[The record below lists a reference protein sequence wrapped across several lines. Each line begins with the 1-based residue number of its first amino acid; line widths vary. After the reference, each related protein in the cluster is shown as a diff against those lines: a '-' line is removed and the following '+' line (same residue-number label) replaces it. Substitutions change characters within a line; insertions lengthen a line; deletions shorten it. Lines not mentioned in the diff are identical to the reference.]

1 MISPLCEM
9 FGIDFPLF
17 AFTRSPQVVVEVS
30 KAGGLGVL
38 GALAYSDDELEAHL
52 CWIDDHIDGRPYGVD
67 TVMPAKTL
75 ATGHSKRDLEAMI
88 PAAHRA
94 FVDDVLA
101 RHGIPELPEGEGSES
116 LLAWTAEKMRP
127 QVDIA
132 LSHPTRLIANALGP
146 PPAEVIA
153 QAHAQGVKI
162 AALCG
167 SARHAQK
174 QVAAGVDFII
184 AQGTE
189 AGGHTGD
196 VATMVLTPEIAAA
209 VAPAPV
215 LAAGGIGSGRQIA
228 AAMALGAAGAWTGSM
243 WLTTQEA
250 VVIPLL
256 KDKLVAA
263 GSRDTVRT
271 RALTGKPA
279 RLLKTGWIDAWE
291 DDNNPD
297 PLPMPLQYMLTADA
311 VDRLHRFHDT
321 PGAQHLLWS
330 PVGQIVGH
338 MNDQPPVA
346 DLMARLKSDFNA
358 TTARLGGM
366 RVPE

>member
-9 FGIDFPLF
+9 FGITFPLF

-38 GALAYSDDELEAHL
+38 GALAYSDDELEQHL
-52 CWIDDHIDGRPYGVD
+52 CWIDANIGGRPYGVD
-67 TVMPAKTL
+67 TVMPARTL
-75 ATGHSKRDLEAMI
+75 ATGQSKTNLEDMI

-101 RHGIPELPEGEGSES
+101 KHGIPEMPEGQGSES

-132 LSHPTRLIANALGP
+132 LSHPIALLANALGP
-146 PPAEVIA
+146 PPKEVID

-167 SARHAQK
+167 TARHARK
-174 QVAAGVDFII
+174 QVAAGVDIVI

-196 VATMVLTPEIAAA
+196 VATMVLTPEIAEAI
-209 VAPAPV
+209 APTPV

-228 AAMALGAAGAWTGSM
+228 AALALGAAGAWTGSM

-256 KDKLVAA
+256 KDKLVNA
-263 GSRDTVRT
+263 GSGDTVRT

-279 RLLKTGWIDAWE
+279 RLLRTGWIDAWE
-291 DDNNPD
+291 DKANPD

-330 PVGQIVGH
+330 PVGQIVGR
-338 MNDQPPVA
+338 MNDQPTVA
-346 DLMARLKSDFNA
+346 ELMQRLKQDFNE
-358 TTARLGGM
+358 TTARLGKMG
-366 RVPE
+366 VTT

>member
-9 FGIDFPLF
+9 FGIEFPLF

-38 GALAYSDDELEAHL
+38 GALAYTDEELEAHL
-52 CWIDDHIDGRPYGVD
+52 TWIDENIDGKPYGVD

-75 ATGHSKRDLEAMI
+75 ATGHSKQDLEDMI

-101 RHGIPELPEGEGSES
+101 KHGVPEMPEGQGSET

-132 LSHPTRLIANALGP
+132 LSHPIALLANALGP
-146 PPAEVIA
+146 PPADVIA

-167 SARHAQK
+167 AVRHAK
-174 QVAAGVDFII
+174 KHVEAGVDIVI

-196 VATMVLTPEIAAA
+196 VATMVLTPEIAEA
-209 VAPAPV
+209 VHPTPV

-228 AAMALGAAGAWTGSM
+228 AALALGAAGAWTGSM

-250 VVIPLL
+250 LVIPLI
-256 KDKLVAA
+256 KEKLVAA

-279 RLLKTGWIDAWE
+279 RLLRTGWIDAWE
-291 DDNNPD
+291 DKANPD

-311 VDRLHRFHDT
+311 VGRLHKFSDT
-321 PGAQHLLWS
+321 PGARHLLWS
-330 PVGQIVGH
+330 PVGQIVGR
-338 MNDQPPVA
+338 MNDQPSVA
-346 DLMARLKSDFNA
+346 ELMSRLKSDFNA
-358 TTARLGGM
+358 TTAKLGGM